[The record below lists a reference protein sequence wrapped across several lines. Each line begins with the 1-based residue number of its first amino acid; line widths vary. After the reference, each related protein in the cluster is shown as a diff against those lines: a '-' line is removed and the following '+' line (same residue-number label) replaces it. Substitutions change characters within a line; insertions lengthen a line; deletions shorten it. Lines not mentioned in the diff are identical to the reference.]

1 MDGRLISGRENV
13 KAGRNN
19 GAGLCG
25 SGFTTLKVELAKSS
39 GPLGERSLDSYR
51 PISLSLSLSLNSSND
66 GNRSGRRL
74 NYGSHAAVRKYA
86 TDVRKSMTFSWYW
99 ITLECIHRNCN
110 RRRDFF

>member
-51 PISLSLSLSLNSSND
+51 PISLSLSLSL
-66 GNRSGRRL
+66 R
-74 NYGSHAAVRKYA
+74 A
-86 TDVRKSMTFSWYW
+86 TA
-99 ITLECIHRNCN
+99 
-110 RRRDFF
+110 